1 MIRLTE
7 QEILEKTADI
17 IASSLRLDRSKV
29 TPDAHILNDLGA
41 ESLDLIEITMETE
54 SAFNISI
61 PEKSILDTA
70 TEVFGPGVLE
80 KDGHLTDAG
89 KQLLNRRLPDVDRS
103 RFEGDVSIDD
113 IKSYFLT
120 VQSWARMVYHLA
132 QHTPSECAACQ
143 SELVP
148 EAGFRLKCSSCGKE
162 FPIRPGED
170 LNREWVQ
177 QFYET
182 EYLKSASHLVAAG
195 AAAPNGHTAA
205 GAPVLSG
212 GENAACQTGD

>member
-1 MIRLTE
+1 MSTLTE
-7 QEILEKTADI
+7 QEILDKTADI

-29 TPDAHILNDLGA
+29 TPEAHILNDLGA

-54 SAFNISI
+54 SAFNICI

-70 TEVFGPGVLE
+70 TEVFGAGVLE
-80 KDGHLTDAG
+80 KNGYLTEAG
-89 KQLLNRRLPDVDRS
+89 KQLLNRRLPDADRS
-103 RFEGDVSIDD
+103 RFEGEVNVAD

-120 VQSWARMVYHLA
+120 VRSWARMVYHLA
-132 QHTPSECAACQ
+132 QHTPSECPDCQ
-143 SELVP
+143 SELLP
-148 EAGFRLKCSSCGKE
+148 DAGFRLKCSSCGKE
-162 FPIRPGED
+162 IPIRPGED

-177 QFYET
+177 HFYET
-182 EYLKSASHLVAAG
+182 EYLPSERHLVAAG
-195 AAAPNGHTAA
+195 AAAPNAQTA

>member
-1 MIRLTE
+1 MGTLTE
-7 QEILEKTADI
+7 QEILDKTTAI
-17 IASSLRLDRSKV
+17 IAGSLRLDRSKV

-80 KDGHLTDAG
+80 KDGYLTETG
-89 KQLLNRRLPDVDRS
+89 KQLLNRRLPEVDRS
-103 RFEGDVSIDD
+103 RFEGEVNIAD

-120 VQSWARMVYHLA
+120 VRSWARMVYHLA
-132 QHTPSECAACQ
+132 QHTPSECPACQ
-143 SELVP
+143 SELVAD
-148 EAGFRLKCSSCGKE
+148 AGFRLKCSGCGQE
-162 FPIRPGED
+162 IPIRPGED

-182 EYLKSASHLVAAG
+182 EYLPSHHLVAAG
-195 AAAPNGHTAA
+195 AAAPNSQTAA
-205 GAPVLSG
+205 GAPVISG